1 MRGLYVVF
9 AIASLFCGLGEIS
22 LEAQKNSDSK
32 AGTSS
37 GPSTQPALQG
47 NVSIVPGMALRNGK
61 PVEVLVRINAG
72 LCDPE
77 KATAEQIKSIAP
89 LGGNGVTVSSTRPND
104 NCSIIATLAIDPT
117 AFPGTTPLLVHYA
130 QGKDDKTAEFDFGI
144 LDAVPGPIPP
154 GIAPQVD
161 VMWTVLPRKIVKDT
175 FGGWIWKKYYS
186 IEVVIGNNSGYD
198 LQVAGL
204 GFMLRNPDDGKVPEV
219 DNTNQTGNVPTNDY
233 HIVRS
238 TVEREQTNGARA
250 LVLNSIQAAALI
262 GSGVTPFFH
271 NLGHRANF
279 TTGLDIASDP
289 LGRAL
294 NFAWPDNTITQLNR
308 LDNLSL
314 HDSTIIPNN
323 NQTRTVVYVARDTL
337 NSYFQQKRESDTTT
351 AKRQPNSPALPVL
364 PCAETEQ
371 SGMFIKHPTRP
382 YCNPDNPQDIK
393 HWLGN
398 LILVGNQIEYHQRI
412 HITSQQQPQVTAVSI
427 APTSFAI
434 EDLSAPGAAITLSG
448 DQVASLASQI
458 GPLANGTLTLN
469 LDDAKA
475 NDKSRT
481 GKLALASGA
490 TPLNGAQN
498 LSFPYSGT
506 TANLT
511 ITLYHR
517 YACGPAAAQ
526 TISKTD
532 LQSGNP
538 INIPISSCSLVILP
552 IGASVSVGGLKFT
565 MQGCTSKQSQPCVGV
580 VGVAL
585 SDPTVTA
592 FTFDSTKDTVDF
604 PLAGGNQLRITN
616 FTIQ

>member
-1 MRGLYVVF
+1 MRGVQVFLAVVSL
-9 AIASLFCGLGEIS
+9 AAGIWDLRMNAQQSTVSGGAS
-22 LEAQKNSDSK
+22 A
-32 AGTSS
+32 
-37 GPSTQPALQG
+37 GPSNQPPLQG
-47 NVSIVPGMALRNGK
+47 NVSVVPGMALRNGK
-61 PVEVLVRINAG
+61 PIEVLVRIINPA
-72 LCDPE
+72 LCDPG
-77 KATAEQIKSIAP
+77 KATEQQVKSVAP
-89 LGGNGVTVSSTRPND
+89 LGGNGVTVVNTRPND
-104 NCSIIATLAIDPT
+104 NCSIIATLTIDPT
-117 AFPGTTPLLVHYA
+117 ALPGTTPLLVRS
-130 QGKDDKTAEFDFGI
+130 KDDKTAQFDFGI
-144 LDAVPGPIPP
+144 MDAVPGPIPP

-204 GFMLRNPDDGKVPEV
+204 GFMLRNQDGTFPAG
-219 DNTNQTGNVPTNDY
+219 DNTDQMGNVPTNDY

-262 GSGVTPFFH
+262 ASGVTPFFH

-279 TTGLDIASDP
+279 TTGLDIGSDP

-337 NSYFQQKRESDTTT
+337 NAYFQQKRESDTSAATA
-351 AKRQPNSPALPVL
+351 AKRQPNSLPLPVM
-364 PCAETEQ
+364 PCAETEK
-371 SGMFIKHPTRP
+371 SGKFIKHPTRP

-398 LILVGNQIEYHQRI
+398 LILVGNQIEYRQRI
-412 HITSQQQPQVTAVSI
+412 HITSQQQPQATALSI

-434 EDLSAPGAAITLSG
+434 EDLSSPGAAITLSG

-475 NDKSRT
+475 SDKSRT
-481 GKLALASGA
+481 GKLALVSGA
-490 TPLNGAQN
+490 TPLNGVQN
-498 LSFPYSGT
+498 LNFPYSGT
-506 TANLT
+506 TANLAV
-511 ITLYHR
+511 TLFHR
-517 YACGPAAAQ
+517 YSCGPAAAQ
-526 TISKTD
+526 TISKSD
-532 LQSGNP
+532 LQSNKP
-538 INIPISSCSLVILP
+538 VSIPISSCSLSP
-552 IGASVSVGGLKFT
+552 MPTGASVSVGGLKFT
-565 MQGCTSKQSQPCVGV
+565 IQGCTTAQSQPCVGV

-585 SDPTVTA
+585 SDPTVTN
-592 FTFDSTKDTVDF
+592 FTFDSTKNTVDIA
-604 PLAGGNQLRITN
+604 LAGGNQLRITN